1 MAETKSRLFLSDELG
16 LAPQTA
22 LTFVSARPVDWPDA
36 SLGCPAEGQV
46 YAEVVTPG
54 FSLVFELLGQT
65 YEVHTDREAT
75 QLVRCLP

>member
-1 MAETKSRLFLSDELG
+1 M
-16 LAPQTA
+16 
-22 LTFVSARPVDWPDA
+22 
-36 SLGCPAEGQV
+36 EGQV